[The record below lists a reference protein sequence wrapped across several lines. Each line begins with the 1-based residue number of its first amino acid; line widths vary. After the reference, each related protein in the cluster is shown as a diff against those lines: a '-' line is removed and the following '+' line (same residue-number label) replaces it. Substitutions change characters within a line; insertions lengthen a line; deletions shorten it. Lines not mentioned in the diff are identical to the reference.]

1 MAYTIKEIADLAG
14 LTTRTIRYYD
24 QIRLLRPVRI
34 GKNGYRYYDQN
45 SLLHL
50 QQILFFRELDIP
62 LNDIQL
68 MMNQPDFNLLDAL
81 NNHRQALQGRQ
92 KRIQQLIHTIDQT
105 IQAIR
110 GKEQMNDKKYF
121 DGFDESE
128 YEDEAKARWGNTP
141 AYAESQKKWNSY
153 NLEQKEAIKAEG
165 RQLAI
170 RMVSTNADAAPDDE
184 DVQAAVGEYLA
195 YLNKYFY
202 TCNIEFLRGLAD
214 MWVADPRFA
223 ANYENI
229 REGSAEFVR
238 KAVNIYCDKNQ

>member
-1 MAYTIKEIADLAG
+1 
-14 LTTRTIRYYD
+14 
-24 QIRLLRPVRI
+24 
-34 GKNGYRYYDQN
+34 
-45 SLLHL
+45 
-50 QQILFFRELDIP
+50 
-62 LNDIQL
+62 
-68 MMNQPDFNLLDAL
+68 
-81 NNHRQALQGRQ
+81 
-92 KRIQQLIHTIDQT
+92 
-105 IQAIR
+105 
-110 GKEQMNDKKYF
+110 MNDKKYF